1 MTGQIGVL
9 AYAHVSRV
17 LGKELAGR
25 SNTGLNFLMF
35 ASAFAGQAWIG
46 WMLDL
51 WPLTPGGGYDPA
63 GYRTAFGILLA
74 LQLGAMLWF
83 FLMRPKKGEA

>member
-1 MTGQIGVL
+1 VL
-9 AYAHVSRV
+9 AYAHVSRA

-35 ASAFAGQAWIG
+35 ATAFVGQTWIG

-51 WPLTPGGGYDPA
+51 WPLTPPGGYDPA
-63 GYRTAFGILLA
+63 GYRAAFGILLA
-74 LQLGAMLWF
+74 FQLAAMAWF
-83 FLMRPKKGEA
+83 FLLRPRAKP